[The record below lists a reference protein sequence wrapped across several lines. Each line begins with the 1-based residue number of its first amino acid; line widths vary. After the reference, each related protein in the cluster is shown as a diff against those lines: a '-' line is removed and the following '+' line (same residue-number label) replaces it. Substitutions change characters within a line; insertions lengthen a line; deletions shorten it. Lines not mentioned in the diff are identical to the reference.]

1 MPENATSN
9 ISEHD
14 FGDVEMIKNLT
25 TRIENLELER
35 CVVKIHS
42 DEIKTG
48 HDDVFFCLT
57 ASTKQASVAASRA
70 FEATRLARTMA
81 RNSMLAAAKAN
92 QHKAY
97 EAVKF
102 AVISTKF
109 SSLCATASASA
120 AAAAAA
126 AVANAL
132 VHQVEKG
139 TISLVIES
147 LEFARLAS
155 GMALESS
162 LLANAAQE
170 LNRNLSSGEQIFVHA
185 LT

>member
-109 SSLCATASASA
+109 SSL
-120 AAAAAA
+120 
-126 AVANAL
+126 
-132 VHQVEKG
+132 
-139 TISLVIES
+139 
-147 LEFARLAS
+147 
-155 GMALESS
+155 
-162 LLANAAQE
+162 LANAAQE